1 MTASWSPIE
10 DTFLIENAHRMS
22 YEELSLYL
30 DKTQNAIRERSII
43 LDCVSSVSGAKSVH
57 KVCAYAE
64 CRRIF
69 KVKKSEYF
77 KNNKIF
83 CSDECKSFYDALFY
97 PTKEEIEK
105 QITEGKSFQEI
116 SQKFKMPQGAMY
128 ECYLRYGLNGRPKD
142 LEKILLLNQQK
153 SKVEKRNTALNQSGR
168 FPMTKFR
175 GGYKPYLGVSVRSGW
190 ENNVLL
196 WLNHQKIKWDYEPEV
211 FYFNEVK
218 RGTKGYTPDIWLKK
232 EKIWIEVKGYLS
244 SVDKTKTKRFK
255 KYYPDQF
262 KNLHVITKND
272 KVESTKF
279 FEDMG
284 VPVYAFYDDIN
295 EGFNHLPNWIH

>member
-1 MTASWSPIE
+1 MAISWSPIE

-30 DKTQNAIRERSII
+30 DKTENAIQERSI
-43 LDCVSSVSGAKSVH
+43 LLGCTKSTAGSKKVA
-57 KVCAYAE
+57 KVCSYAE
-64 CRRIF
+64 CQRIF
-69 KVKKSEYF
+69 WVRKSDFFKK
-77 KNNKIF
+77 NQVF
-83 CSDECKSFYDALFY
+83 CSDQCSDLYDALFY
-97 PTKEEIEK
+97 PTKEEIE
-105 QITEGKSFQEI
+105 QCINAGKSFEEI
-116 SQKFKMPQGAMY
+116 SNKYKMPVGALY
-128 ECYLRYGLNGRPKD
+128 GCYLRYGIAGRPNNI
-142 LEKILLLNQQK
+142 EKVLLFNQQK
-153 SKVEKRNTALNQSGR
+153 NKIEKRNTILNQTGR
-168 FPMTKFR
+168 SPMAKFR

-196 WLNHQKIKWDYEPEV
+196 WLNHQGIKWDYEPKV

-272 KVESTKF
+272 KVDSTKF
-279 FEDMG
+279 FQDIG

-295 EGFNHLPNWIH
+295 EEFNHLPNWIH